1 MAELK
6 SIEGLKELQAAM
18 KQLPQN
24 IGRNVLRG
32 AVSAGASVIRKEARD
47 KAPVYQGR
55 IPAGH
60 APAGTLRRAVF
71 QKQIRE
77 ASSWFKQ
84 VFFVSVKS
92 GKKQQKKGLDAYY
105 WRFVEFG
112 TKKMAAQP
120 FLRPAFESKKHEA
133 VEAIKRYLATRIPKE
148 AEKLRRK
155 K

>member
-18 KQLPQN
+18 RQLPQN

-32 AVSAGASVIRKEARD
+32 AVNAGASVIRNEVRD
-47 KAPVYQGR
+47 NAPVYEGKPQ
-55 IPAGH
+55 ASH
-60 APAGTLRRAVF
+60 APAGALRRAVY

-84 VFFVSVKS
+84 VFYVSVRS
-92 GKKQQKKGLDAYY
+92 GKSQQKKGLDAYY

-112 TKKMAAQP
+112 TKKMAARP
-120 FLRPAFESKKHEA
+120 FLRPAFESKKYEA
-133 VEAIKRYLATRIPKE
+133 AEAIKQYLARRIPLE
-148 AEKLRRK
+148 AEKLGRK

>member
-18 KQLPQN
+18 RQLPRN

-32 AVSAGASVIRKEARD
+32 AVNAGASLIRNEVRD
-47 KAPVYQGR
+47 NAPIYEGKPQ
-55 IPAGH
+55 AGH
-60 APAGTLRRAVF
+60 APAGALRRAVY

-84 VFFVSVKS
+84 VFYVSVRS
-92 GKKQQKKGLDAYY
+92 GKSQQKKGLDAYY

-112 TKKMAAQP
+112 TKKMAARP
-120 FLRPAFESKKHEA
+120 FLRPAFESKKYEA
-133 VEAIKRYLATRIPKE
+133 AEAIKQYLARRIPVE